1 MSLIVLL
8 FLFNIMVNYIVKW
21 FCVLRNDIFCDC
33 FGGKMLLV
41 LMFVLKKYYIFIF
54 ICIYVLCIMLYSFGG
69 SWCNM
74 IIKYMEIC

>member
-33 FGGKMLLV
+33 FGGKNVIGIDVCVKEILYFYFYMD
-41 LMFVLKKYYIFIF
+41 
-54 ICIYVLCIMLYSFGG
+54 ICIMYYVV
-69 SWCNM
+69 
-74 IIKYMEIC
+74 

>member
-1 MSLIVLL
+1 
-8 FLFNIMVNYIVKW
+8 MVNYIVKW

-33 FGGKMLLV
+33 FGGKNVIGIDVCVKEIL
-41 LMFVLKKYYIFIF
+41 Y
-54 ICIYVLCIMLYSFGG
+54 CIYVLCIMLYSFGG